1 MSDYIKREALLKD
14 IEEERPVNWTDS
26 ESERQ
31 AESDFYKYRDIVM
44 MQPTADVV
52 EVKHGEW
59 HLLYNC
65 ANEGVYCSV
74 CNKKVYK
81 TYYANQKIKSP
92 FCPNCGAKMD
102 LKEGA
107 EE

>member
-52 EVKHGEW
+52 EVVRCKDCEFYK
-59 HLLYNC
+59 LRNVSSRYKPTKPCCLRK
-65 ANEGVYCSV
+65 AAVTVNENDYCSYG
-74 CNKKVYK
+74 KR
-81 TYYANQKIKSP
+81 
-92 FCPNCGAKMD
+92 
-102 LKEGA
+102 KEGA